1 MVSIILILTEL
12 LLWNKLIKLLL
23 LGLLWIEHTLLI
35 AILVHLLLLHLTRL
49 VVVHLHLLLLRL
61 CLTVQNLHTLIL
73 GHIAIVAVL
82 SLGVI
87 VIEAALTG
95 PVSELSLLLV
105 SILLSLTASVVECMV
120 IVLEFYDS
128 ISSGDSD
135 SFAVLKNDMTD
146 LWSFLR

>member
-35 AILVHLLLLHLTRL
+35 EILLHLLLLHLTRL

-61 CLTVQNLHTLIL
+61 CLTAQNLHTLIL

-87 VIEAALTG
+87 VIEAALAG

-105 SILLSLTASVVECMV
+105 SILLSLTASIVECMV
-120 IVLEFYDS
+120 VVFEFYDS

-135 SFAVLKNDMTD
+135 SLAILKNDMTD

>member
-87 VIEAALTG
+87 VIEAALAG

-105 SILLSLTASVVECMV
+105 SILLSLTASIVECMV
-120 IVLEFYDS
+120 VVFEFYNS

-135 SFAVLKNDMTD
+135 SLAILKNDMTD

>member
-35 AILVHLLLLHLTRL
+35 EILLHLLLLHLTRL

-87 VIEAALTG
+87 VIEAALAG

-105 SILLSLTASVVECMV
+105 SILLSLTASIVECMV
-120 IVLEFYDS
+120 VVFEFYNS

-135 SFAVLKNDMTD
+135 SLAILKNDMTD

>member
-35 AILVHLLLLHLTRL
+35 EILLHLLLLHLTRL

-87 VIEAALTG
+87 VIEAALAG

-120 IVLEFYDS
+120 VVFEFYDS

-135 SFAVLKNDMTD
+135 SLAILKNDMTD